1 MTNGKVAEKPQ
12 RICATDR
19 MLLGS
24 VRRSMEGESGDWRRY
39 KRRLEMKSI
48 VLAYDGSDPAKR
60 ALERTGELANGAA
73 VTVVSAVQVLATGGR
88 ATAIVDEDEVAARK
102 QDLTEA
108 AAYLRSKGIEPQA
121 VEAHGIDVGKTIV
134 DEARE
139 VNADLIVVGSSGK
152 NLAKRVVLGSVSSK
166 VVHGAPCDVLIVL

>member
-12 RICATDR
+12 PICATDR

-60 ALERTGELANGAA
+60 ALERTGEESPTLGAPDYA
-73 VTVVSAVQVLATGGR
+73 ATGGR

-139 VNADLIVVGSSGK
+139 VDADLIVVGSSGK